1 MADNPEEAAPGAAA
15 AAAAEPEAA
24 VVPQPTA
31 VYSQHYVNLVWKR
44 CRLAMVRF
52 SKREAEEKQ
61 DRGPRFPFKTL
72 KRAREIE
79 LESVEL
85 MLKRNSS
92 SRLMPGPHAAKAGT
106 LTHVWEPQHHPAD
119 GWLNLP

>member
-1 MADNPEEAAPGAAA
+1 MFNGARPASLPPTTPSSTRESVKLEA
-15 AAAAEPEAA
+15 
-24 VVPQPTA
+24 V
-31 VYSQHYVNLVWKR
+31 
-44 CRLAMVRF
+44 
-52 SKREAEEKQ
+52 
-61 DRGPRFPFKTL
+61 
-72 KRAREIE
+72 E